1 MSRSLAP
8 ALVTAADLMEL
19 DADSEPLP
27 GDKRKGFIERY
38 IHGEIYRAR
47 PEVMAV
53 VHSHSASVIP
63 FGATRTRLRP
73 IYHMGSFLWSG
84 APVFDIRKVREEND
98 LLIRDRPLGKALAGT
113 LAKCNCV
120 LMRGHGMTVI
130 GDSVPEAVFRA
141 IYTEMNARMQ
151 LQATQLEG
159 PDRVPQRRGGQALA
173 RLRTAARSSGR
184 GSCGKGRLAGEVGL
198 DQLIVRQQAEV
209 QLQAL
214 YPVGV
219 RGNADRVIEKHHG
232 RILDDQPLGLRQ
244 QPVLRRALRQPQR
257 FVDGLIER
265 RAAIV
270 REVGGSRRS
279 GVEKRK
285 QEALRIGCAHIPAVK
300 EHVAF
305 ALAHGGD
312 DFRPARLADQFNLDP
327 DSPQIA
333 LDGSGDLGGESQRAV
348 VNDPEGWDRGKA
360 VLT

>member
-1 MSRSLAP
+1 MKNKTRISASPGLIEDLVAASRILAMQGVLDAYGHVSARSDRKPERFIMSRSLAP

-19 DADSEPLP
+19 DADSEPLR

-120 LMRGHGMTVI
+120 LMRGHGMSVI

-159 PDRVPQRRGGQALA
+159 PIEFLSDEEGRRSQASNRGTLERPWELWKRA
-173 RLRTAARSSGR
+173 VSGR
-184 GSCGKGRLAGEVGL
+184 G
-198 DQLIVRQQAEV
+198 
-209 QLQAL
+209 
-214 YPVGV
+214 
-219 RGNADRVIEKHHG
+219 
-232 RILDDQPLGLRQ
+232 
-244 QPVLRRALRQPQR
+244 
-257 FVDGLIER
+257 
-265 RAAIV
+265 
-270 REVGGSRRS
+270 RS
-279 GVEKRK
+279 
-285 QEALRIGCAHIPAVK
+285 
-300 EHVAF
+300 
-305 ALAHGGD
+305 
-312 DFRPARLADQFNLDP
+312 
-327 DSPQIA
+327 
-333 LDGSGDLGGESQRAV
+333 
-348 VNDPEGWDRGKA
+348 
-360 VLT
+360 